1 MLVLAAGWACG
12 SRTSDP
18 PPASR
23 DASRPEQGDPG
34 DVSAAA
40 SFEVPPPKDKVLG
53 IGRGDSVACA
63 VRASGGVDCWG
74 RFGFGRIFAEP
85 RRIPGVSDAIA
96 ISARGD
102 LVLRKTGQVVALA
115 GDRIEF
121 VPVEGIANV
130 AAFASGASGC
140 FLLRDHSV
148 TCAGS
153 YLANPRTIP
162 GVDDA
167 VSVTNGAVVCAVRP
181 SGEVLCA
188 EVPTNPAAQAP
199 FKPVPGLGRVRR
211 LELADQSGCAILESG
226 ELRCFAISGSDLE
239 LRDTTSN
246 DEKVTGFDPAMFR
259 GATEISVIQRPAP
272 SGSASPPFILD
283 AVIGGKV
290 AHWDADGARVLDKL
304 VDAKQLVAGCALRAQ
319 GSVACWGSNG
329 NGELGLASTI
339 GRARRKPAPVVGISD
354 VAMLALS
361 RGVTWAVTR
370 QGSIFAWGS
379 VGGGTPTELPLPA
392 GAKPAMS
399 ISVTNAG
406 NACVLAGDSVYCWT
420 RETPRFAL
428 LASGI
433 RSIANTYEGVIGL
446 KLDGTV
452 VSWKLDK
459 EYGYVP
465 VEGPRL
471 EDKQLPPVPAGV
483 IALVGMAWPCA
494 VTADRQVFCGDEW
507 AKVPV
512 EPVDRISGT
521 FHACGI
527 TGTGAVRCWDYSFE
541 TKRSTAATPATPSP
555 LAKVTD
561 ALDLGLGNSDLCIVR
576 AKGAV
581 WCGMGP
587 SGHERQVIPSGAID
601 VEVGGD
607 LSDNGPAREH
617 GCAIMSDRSVRCWGA
632 NFDGELGDGSITYAQ
647 DPVGLRL

>member
-1 MLVLAAGWACG
+1 MRAPLLVVIACAWACG

-18 PPASR
+18 PPAAH
-23 DASRPEQGDPG
+23 DAATRE
-34 DVSAAA
+34 VAAPA
-40 SFEVPPPKDKVLG
+40 SFEVPPPTDKVLG
-53 IGRGDSVACA
+53 IGRDDAVACA
-63 VRASGGVDCWG
+63 VHASGGVDCWG
-74 RFGFGRIFAEP
+74 RFGFGKIFATP

-96 ISARGD
+96 ISTRGD
-102 LVLRKTGQVVALA
+102 LVLRKTGQVVRLA

-140 FLLRDHSV
+140 FLQRDHSV

-188 EVPTNPAAQAP
+188 EVPSNPAEQAP
-199 FKPVPGLGRVRR
+199 FKSVPGLGRVRR

-226 ELRCFAISGSDLE
+226 ELRCFAIAGHEVE
-239 LRDTTSN
+239 LRETTTY
-246 DEKVTGFDPAMFR
+246 DEKVTGFDPVMFK
-259 GATEISVIQRPAP
+259 GATEISVTQRPGA
-272 SGSASPPFILD
+272 SGLASPPFILD
-283 AVIGGKV
+283 AVIAGRV
-290 AHWDADGARVLDKL
+290 AHWDVHGSRWLDKL
-304 VDAKQLVAGCALRAQ
+304 VDAKQLVGECALRAQ
-319 GSVACWGSNG
+319 GSVACWGSNR

-354 VAMLALS
+354 VAMLAL
-361 RGVTWAVTR
+361 RTGVSWAVTR
-370 QGSIFAWGS
+370 QGKIFAWGS
-379 VGGGTPTELPLPA
+379 VGGGTPTELPLPS
-392 GAKPAMS
+392 GAKPATS
-399 ISVTNAG
+399 IAVTKGG
-406 NACVLAGDSVYCWT
+406 NACALAGDAVYCWT
-420 RETPRFAL
+420 RETPTFAL

-433 RSIANTYEGVIGL
+433 RSIANTYEGVIAL

-459 EYGYVP
+459 ESGYVP
-465 VEGPRL
+465 AEGPRL
-471 EDKQLPPVPAGV
+471 EDKQLPPVPARV

-512 EPVDRISGT
+512 DPVDRISGT
-521 FHACGI
+521 FGACGI
-527 TGTGAVRCWDYSFE
+527 TGAGAVRCWDYNFE
-541 TKRSTAATPATPSP
+541 TKRSTPATPATPSP

-561 ALDLGLGNSDLCIVR
+561 ALDLGLGDSDFCIVR

-587 SGHERQVIPSGAID
+587 SGRERLVLASGAVD
-601 VEVGGD
+601 VEVGGAIGN
-607 LSDNGPAREH
+607 NGPNREH
-617 GCAIMSDRSVRCWGA
+617 GCAIMADRTVMCWGG
-632 NFDGELGDGSITYAQ
+632 NFDGELGDGSITYAEQ
-647 DPVGLRL
+647 PIGLRL